1 MGFAGHRRRASVRP
15 VATRDETQQP
25 KVPAPEARRPWVR
38 PMLSRA
44 VDESPRASTPLE
56 LLFDLT
62 FVVAVA
68 AVAAELA
75 HGIADGH
82 ALETLATYLMAF
94 FAIWWAW
101 MNFTWFASAYDC
113 DDAPYRLLTL
123 VQMSGVL
130 VLAAGMH
137 PVFEDRDFRIATAG
151 YVIMRLAMVAQWGR
165 AARADPEHRATALR
179 FVVGIT
185 VVQAAWLLRLA
196 LPEGP
201 ALVVFFVLVA
211 AELAVPVWAE
221 HPSMTAWHP
230 HHIAERYGLFT
241 IIVLGECVLAS
252 TAAVNAIL
260 DEDGASAE
268 LVLVGAGGLALLFA
282 LWWVYFLKDAAGGLA
297 RHRELG
303 FWWGYG
309 HYAVFASLAALGAGL
324 EVTAEAVTHHIE
336 AHHTTVAAAT
346 ALPVTVF
353 LVTVWA
359 LHAPLASVPPRAATR
374 MVVSALACLAVVPL
388 VAAGLPLGWGVAL
401 LVLPPAWLIS
411 LHHAR
416 GPAQEPAAAT

>member
-1 MGFAGHRRRASVRP
+1 MTTGA
-15 VATRDETQQP
+15 QQ
-25 KVPAPEARRPWVR
+25 VGREPELRRPWVR
-38 PMLSRA
+38 PMVSRS
-44 VDESPRASTPLE
+44 VDETPRASTPLE

-82 ALETLATYLMAF
+82 ALETLSTYLMAF

-123 VQMSGVL
+123 LQMSGVL
-130 VLAAGMH
+130 VLAAGVH
-137 PVFEDRDFRIATAG
+137 PVFEDRDFRVATAG

-185 VVQAAWLLRLA
+185 AVQVAWLLRLA
-196 LPEGP
+196 LSEGP
-201 ALVVFFVLVA
+201 ALFVFFVLVA

-221 HPSMTAWHP
+221 HPAMTAWHP

-260 DEDGASAE
+260 DEDGASPE
-268 LVLVGAGGLALLFA
+268 LVLVGAGSLALLFA
-282 LWWVYFLKDAAGGLA
+282 LWWVYFLKDAGGGLA

-309 HYAVFASLAALGAGL
+309 HYVVFASLAALGAGL
-324 EVTAEAVTHHIE
+324 EVTAEAVTHHVE
-336 AHHTTVAAAT
+336 AGDTTVAAAT
-346 ALPVTVF
+346 AVPVTVF
-353 LVTVWA
+353 LVAVWA
-359 LHAPLASVPPRAATR
+359 LHAPIGAAPARAATR
-374 MVVSALACLAVVPL
+374 MVVSALGCLAVVPL
-388 VAAGLPLGWGVAL
+388 VAAGLPLCWGVVL
-401 LVLPPAWLIS
+401 LVLPPVWLIAQ
-411 LHHAR
+411 HHTR
-416 GPAQEPAAAT
+416 GTAQEPATAT

>member
-1 MGFAGHRRRASVRP
+1 MV
-15 VATRDETQQP
+15 
-25 KVPAPEARRPWVR
+25 
-38 PMLSRA
+38 SRS
-44 VDESPRASTPLE
+44 VDEDHRASTPLE

-75 HGIADGH
+75 HGIADAH

-123 VQMSGVL
+123 LQMSGVL
-130 VLAAGMH
+130 VLAAGVH
-137 PVFEDRDFRIATAG
+137 PVFEDRDFRTATAG
-151 YVIMRLAMVAQWGR
+151 YVIMRLAMVAQWAR
-165 AARADPEHRATALR
+165 AARADPPHRQTALR

-185 VVQAAWLLRLA
+185 VVQVAWLLRLT

-201 ALVVFFVLVA
+201 ALVAFFVLVA

-221 HPSMTAWHP
+221 HPAMTEWHP

-252 TAAVNAIL
+252 TTAVRAIL

-282 LWWVYFLKDAAGGLA
+282 LWWVYFLEDSGGGLA

-309 HYAVFASLAALGAGL
+309 HYVVFASLGALGAGL
-324 EVTAEAVTHHIE
+324 EVAAAAVTHHIE
-336 AHHTTVAAAT
+336 ATDAAVAAAVSG
-346 ALPVTVF
+346 PVTVF
-353 LVTVWA
+353 LVAVWA
-359 LHAPLASVPPRAATR
+359 LHAPMGTAPARAAGG
-374 MVVSALACLAVVPL
+374 MAVSALACLTVVPL
-388 VAAGLPLGWGVAL
+388 VAAGLPLGWAVVL
-401 LVLPPAWLIS
+401 LVLPPAWLVAQ
-411 LHHAR
+411 HHTR
-416 GPAQEPAAAT
+416 GGAQEPAAT